1 MLINCNNTEVW
12 TRTVMELKLSVAIF
26 ILVGLF
32 LQCFR
37 LSHIRHW
44 WFYGVQILGQSFCF
58 HVAFTFVLII
68 NTVQHN
74 VWHRLYVT
82 HASYVVRTSS

>member
-1 MLINCNNTEVW
+1 MLINYNNTEVW

-26 ILVGLF
+26 ILVDLF

-44 WFYGVQILGQSFCF
+44 WFYGVQILGQNFCF

-68 NTVQHN
+68 NKVQHN

-82 HASYVVRTSS
+82 HSYILHSSY